1 MRKWI
6 LILTLGVFVTP
17 LSWAA
22 DTDNDKDD
30 DDEKN
35 DVSHILESMGY
46 PELQVVP
53 RASERLRMEAKA
65 ESGSWLIT
73 HWPIELSGLATA
85 YVGFTSKNNL
95 RGDLT
100 NKNKDDAATI
110 SMATTAI
117 GVGWVIGGI
126 AMGAQR
132 PYYNG
137 ERALKKYPGK
147 DERSTLLRER
157 LAEEALERP
166 ARTMRI
172 LQTVSVITNVA
183 ANTMSVLYADDY
195 GKMVAGVSIVLS
207 FLPLMFED
215 HSISVYDKH
224 IEYKKKIY
232 APLKSASVSYD
243 PYSRTLTPVTT
254 LTWTY

>member
-22 DTDNDKDD
+22 DTDSDKDD
-30 DDEKN
+30 EDDKN

-65 ESGSWLIT
+65 ESGSWFIT

-85 YVGFTSKNNL
+85 YAGFTSKSNL
-95 RGDLT
+95 KADLT
-100 NKNKDDAATI
+100 TKNKEDANTI
-110 SMATTAI
+110 STIATAI
-117 GVGWVIGGI
+117 GLGWVIGGI
-126 AMGAQR
+126 AIGAQR

-172 LQTVSVITNVA
+172 LETVSVITNVA
-183 ANTMSVLYADDY
+183 ANGMSLVYADDY
-195 GKMVAGVSIVLS
+195 GKMVAGVSVILS
-207 FLPLMFED
+207 FLPLIFQD
-215 HSISVYDKH
+215 HSISVYNKH

-232 APLKSASVSYD
+232 APLKSASLSYD
-243 PYSRTLTPVTT
+243 PYTRKLTPLST
-254 LTWTY
+254 LTWTF